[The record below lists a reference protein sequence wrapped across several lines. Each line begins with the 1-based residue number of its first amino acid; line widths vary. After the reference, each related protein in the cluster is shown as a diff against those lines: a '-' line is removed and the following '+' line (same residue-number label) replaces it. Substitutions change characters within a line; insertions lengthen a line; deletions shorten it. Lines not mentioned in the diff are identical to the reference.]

1 MMPVTLADIGQ
12 ENLIK
17 KIGGKSQV
25 KNHLENLGFS
35 VGSTVTVLNTIDG
48 DVILKVRESR
58 VAVSREMAQKIM
70 V

>member
-12 ENLIK
+12 ENLII

-35 VGSTVTVLNTIDG
+35 VGSTVTVLNTIGG

-58 VAVSREMAQKIM
+58 VAVSREMAQKLM